1 MESNLFCTV
10 LATSQGVLIV
20 SIPFQIF
27 GDGSIAQA
35 VLNGE
40 LDRGTTITINVG
52 WAIGIIAG
60 AYCAIGITGAH
71 MNPAVTLAMAI
82 RGKTSW
88 LKVST
93 SIRSLTFTTQVV
105 TISLS

>member
-1 MESNLFCTV
+1 MLMCSMESNLFCTV
-10 LATSQGVLIV
+10 LATSQIVLVV

-27 GDGSIAQA
+27 GDGAIAQA
-35 VLNGE
+35 VFNGE
-40 LDRGTTITINVG
+40 ADKNTTITINVG

-88 LKVST
+88 FKVSS
-93 SIRSLTFTTQVV
+93 SIHSLTLLH
-105 TISLS
+105 I